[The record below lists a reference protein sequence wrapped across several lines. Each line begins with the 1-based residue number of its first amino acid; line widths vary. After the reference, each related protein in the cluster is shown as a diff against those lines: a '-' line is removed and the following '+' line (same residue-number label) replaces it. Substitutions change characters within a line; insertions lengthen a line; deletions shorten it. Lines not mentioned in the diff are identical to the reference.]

1 MHPHVHRRRIPGLFD
16 GCTIRVIPRR
26 SACVHARAWSEPSG
40 SRAKASETGADAQP
54 TMTIATVHSRI
65 ADVHMLHLFHVH
77 PDQTTAARMQV
88 SAVGCPLPAVGLEHS
103 DGRDRRR
110 RRARQRPPAS
120 AWRPD
125 ISLETGAQVHRARD
139 DYGVAVVALV
149 YRYPPGRRCA
159 ERRARV
165 VCATARRRRRARRS
179 PRHPDVLLRLAVVR
193 GLIGSTVE
201 VFWPPV
207 LLIDLVRE
215 LGVGD
220 VLQMVLL
227 VLGGLVVL
235 VLEVV
240 ARVALAV

>member
-1 MHPHVHRRRIPGLFD
+1 
-16 GCTIRVIPRR
+16 
-26 SACVHARAWSEPSG
+26 
-40 SRAKASETGADAQP
+40 
-54 TMTIATVHSRI
+54 
-65 ADVHMLHLFHVH
+65 
-77 PDQTTAARMQV
+77 
-88 SAVGCPLPAVGLEHS
+88 
-103 DGRDRRR
+103 
-110 RRARQRPPAS
+110 
-120 AWRPD
+120 
-125 ISLETGAQVHRARD
+125 VHRARD
-139 DYGVAVVALV
+139 DDGVAVVALV

-179 PRHPDVLLRLAVVR
+179 SRHPDVLLRLAMVS
-193 GLIGSTVE
+193 GLVGGTVE

-227 VLGGLVVL
+227 VLGGLVMVLLVLGGLVIL